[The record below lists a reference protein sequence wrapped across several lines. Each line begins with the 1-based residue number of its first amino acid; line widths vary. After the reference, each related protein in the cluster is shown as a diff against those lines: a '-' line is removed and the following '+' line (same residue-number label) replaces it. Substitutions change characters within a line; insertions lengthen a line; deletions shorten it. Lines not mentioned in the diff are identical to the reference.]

1 MTVDN
6 RAAEEYWNARYSETS
21 QIWSGK
27 PNVELVG
34 EVEGLTPGTALDLG
48 CGEGADA
55 IWLAQQG
62 WRVTGVDV
70 SSVALARAAQHAE
83 EAGVADRVDWQQ
95 HDLGKS
101 LPEGTFDLVSAQF
114 LHSLA
119 ELPREAILRAAAEL
133 VAPGGILLI
142 EGHLGFPDVE
152 KHADHADIHFPTPAE
167 VIADVGLD
175 DGRWEI
181 LVSREHER
189 EQVIDGKQLTR
200 RDSTVKA
207 RRLAV

>member
-1 MTVDN
+1 
-6 RAAEEYWNARYSETS
+6 
-21 QIWSGK
+21 
-27 PNVELVG
+27 
-34 EVEGLTPGTALDLG
+34 
-48 CGEGADA
+48 
-55 IWLAQQG
+55 
-62 WRVTGVDV
+62 
-70 SSVALARAAQHAE
+70 
-83 EAGVADRVDWQQ
+83 
-95 HDLGKS
+95 
-101 LPEGTFDLVSAQF
+101 LPEGHFDLVSAQF

-119 ELPREAILRAAAEL
+119 ELPREAVLRAAAEL

-142 EGHLGFPDVE
+142 EGHLGFPDAE
-152 KHADHADIHFPTPAE
+152 KHADHADLHFPTPAE

-189 EQVIDGKQLTR
+189 EQVIDGKLITR